1 MEKSTLCGRTKR
13 TKKLPVGR
21 KPGYVDFRLNSKL
34 PCFNKTLEYFC
45 SLVQNKGYD
54 FQEL

>member
-13 TKKLPVGR
+13 TKRLPVGR